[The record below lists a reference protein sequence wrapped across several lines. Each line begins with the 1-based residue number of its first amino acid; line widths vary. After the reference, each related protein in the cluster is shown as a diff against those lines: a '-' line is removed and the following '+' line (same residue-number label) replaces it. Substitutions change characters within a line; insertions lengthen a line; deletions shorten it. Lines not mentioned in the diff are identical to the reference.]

1 MTEDTH
7 IEYSYVIQQK
17 YEDLEDGSPNM
28 HFSPA
33 VKVMGT
39 ARLPKFLELLSYNSN
54 LSGHSITNINY
65 KLPTND

>member
-28 HFSPA
+28 HFTPV
-33 VKVMGT
+33 VKVMHKST
-39 ARLPKFLELLSYNSN
+39 ISKFLELLSYNSN

-65 KLPTND
+65 KLQTND